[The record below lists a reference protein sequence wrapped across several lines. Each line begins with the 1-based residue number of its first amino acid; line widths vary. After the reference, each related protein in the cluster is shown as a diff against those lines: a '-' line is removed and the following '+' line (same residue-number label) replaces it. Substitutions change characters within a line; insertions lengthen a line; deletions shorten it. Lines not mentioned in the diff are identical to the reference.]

1 MDFLVAQLPEMPL
14 VVGLSIGGGFLDR
27 FDADLQ
33 LTELGE
39 LTGGDVEIALPDFAF
54 PPVFFDSA
62 TQENRLEKS
71 ARIGRPTVMTLSV
84 LAKLKFAWRLG
95 CTDVEAADFAE
106 ISPRTIYNF
115 GKKQPDFFQWKEG
128 LKLTPILKA
137 KQTVYRNLNSPTVAQ
152 WYLERKAKG
161 EFSTRAETT
170 GTNGGATHPDDVPSG
185 FTQLN

>member
-1 MDFLVAQLPEMPL
+1 VDLLSNQLPEIGFD
-14 VVGLSIGGGFLDR
+14 VGL
-27 FDADLQ
+27 ADLQ
-33 LTELGE
+33 LAELGE
-39 LTGGDVEIALPDFAF
+39 LTVGEVEFALPDFAIS
-54 PPVFFDSA
+54 PDFFDSA
-62 TQENRLEKS
+62 TQENPLEKS

-84 LAKLKFAWRLG
+84 LTKLKSAWRLG

-137 KQTVYRNLNSPTVAQ
+137 KLTVYRNLNSPTVAQ
-152 WYLERKAKG
+152 WFLERKAKG

-170 GTNGGATHPDDVPSG
+170 GTNGRATHPDNAPNGMGGWHDLMLILRG
-185 FTQLN
+185 N